1 MWLSSGWGQRELLST
16 IEVRGLQGGAKTVSF
31 STAFEDTVIKLG
43 HILACASSSPASDI
57 LALPLAHRPFAC
69 LFNAHRV
76 PPREALGR
84 THIHESTPWWPH
96 SRELGHQAA
105 CAAMLRRHTGASVA
119 SMLWERFPFC
129 TGSEASL
136 DGVIS
141 TSVLVLLGSSIFSVA

>member
-1 MWLSSGWGQRELLST
+1 M
-16 IEVRGLQGGAKTVSF
+16 SF

-43 HILACASSSPASDI
+43 HILACASSSPNSDT
-57 LALPLAHRPFAC
+57 LALPLALRKQRLRQFEC
-69 LFNAHRV
+69 SFSAHRV
-76 PPREALGR
+76 SPREALGR

-96 SRELGHQAA
+96 SWELGHQAA
-105 CAAMLRRHTGASVA
+105 CTVMLRHHTGTSVA